1 MALWERLVVA
11 WCWWLVD
18 LVNVGGSRP
27 KVGWCPWHC
36 RRAAPPRRVSM
47 HVGCSQ
53 VLGESLA
60 QLSMSVSATTT
71 PSSVI
76 YLIGGIVV
84 VLLSYLWR
92 PSGWNPN
99 FGFLDGWRR
108 RSNVV
113 FSLEASSWRPSIMFR
128 WLKVGAVAFVLCE
141 LGWCVLSLEAL
152 WFSCMHA
159 FHSLWPMWSLF
170 SPRGFEVLG

>member
-1 MALWERLVVA
+1 MMALWERLVVA

-47 HVGCSQ
+47 HVGCSW

-60 QLSMSVSATTT
+60 QLSMLVSATTT

-99 FGFLDGWRR
+99 FSFSDGWRR

-113 FSLEASSWRPSIMFR
+113 FSLEAFDHVQVVESWSGCLRLMWVGMMCSLIRSSLI
-128 WLKVGAVAFVLCE
+128 LLHAC
-141 LGWCVLSLEAL
+141 
-152 WFSCMHA
+152 FS
-159 FHSLWPMWSLF
+159 
-170 SPRGFEVLG
+170 